1 MRRCIFFPDTA
12 KYVEWVGGD
21 TAGAVIFFKPAARPP
36 QAAAYS
42 GPASDY
48 IGHPVRQACGRA
60 FCPPLKNGYVVF
72 QCVGP
77 IFRSHLH
84 TDFGMQLQLRVFFS
98 VLSPS
103 KILLFFKFSA
113 QKCHKCTAFMAY

>member
-84 TDFGMQLQLRVFFS
+84 TDFGMQLQLHVF
-98 VLSPS
+98 LSSFTVENPPV
-103 KILLFFKFSA
+103 F
-113 QKCHKCTAFMAY
+113 